1 MAKVHPAQ
9 ASTLSDESDP
19 CSTMSNSAGIR
30 ETFTIWMKS
39 LVCHTNGCTVFD
51 SNGDIVY
58 RVENYDTKGS
68 SEVQLM
74 DLHGTVLFTILKKK
88 LQICGRWNGYRG
100 NFTGKNMKGKK
111 PCFQVKKNC
120 SIFRRSDN
128 NIACEVTVGFNKFW
142 IVRLLGGKKLQ
153 GFKIVNFNGETVAE
167 VKQKQLSSG
176 MVLGDDVLS
185 LEIEPYIDHS
195 LIVALV
201 IVYGLINRKL

>member
-1 MAKVHPAQ
+1 MAKVHPDQ
-9 ASTLSDESDP
+9 ASTVSDESDP
-19 CSTMSNSAGIR
+19 CSTMSNSAAGIR

-51 SNGDIVY
+51 SNGEIVY

-74 DLHGTVLFTILKKK
+74 DLHGSVLFTILKKK

-100 NFTGKNMKGKK
+100 NFTGKMKEK
-111 PCFQVKKNC
+111 PCFQVKKKC
-120 SIFRRSDN
+120 SIFRRSDD
-128 NIACEVTVGFNKFW
+128 IACEVTVGFNKYW
-142 IVRLLGGKKLQ
+142 IVRLSGGKKLQ
-153 GFKIVNFNGETVAE
+153 GFKIVNFNGQVVAE

-185 LEIEPYIDHS
+185 LEVEPYIDHS
-195 LIVALV
+195 LVVALV